1 MLQLPD
7 EQLASPI
14 YSPSGHILYE
24 RSGRRA
30 TSGIWAVPFSLSS
43 LEVTGEPFLAVPVQA
58 SPSISDD
65 GTLVFARFEER
76 SQLVWLNRKG
86 RIEGSIGQPQPRIDG
101 LSLSPQGDKI
111 ALAHSGQ
118 IWIQEVAREIPT
130 QVSAGIGTKSVTG
143 WLSGEELLISI
154 LSQTKVTSLPLG
166 SGRPTIPIIEG
177 SSPMVSLDGR
187 YLVFGRT
194 TSETLEDI
202 WYLLLDGQAAPSPL
216 LQTPAREAMPA
227 LSPDGRY
234 LTYLSDE
241 SGEWEIYITEFPGG
255 EGKRRVSVN
264 SGTSPRWSGKGG
276 ELIYLQE
283 GKVMAVPLSLDS
295 TLSLGTPVMLFE
307 TVGMQLLLNIKGLEI
322 GVLTPLYDLTPDGS
336 RFLMTQSLP
345 PGPEGQKITVIQ
357 NWFAEFKDEQ

>member
-1 MLQLPD
+1 M
-7 EQLASPI
+7 
-14 YSPSGHILYE
+14 
-24 RSGRRA
+24 GRPLR
-30 TSGIWAVPFSLSS
+30 VLFSRHQHAKQC
-43 LEVTGEPFLAVPVQA
+43 P
-58 SPSISDD
+58 
-65 GTLVFARFEER
+65 
-76 SQLVWLNRKG
+76 
-86 RIEGSIGQPQPRIDG
+86 
-101 LSLSPQGDKI
+101 LSL
-111 ALAHSGQ
+111 
-118 IWIQEVAREIPT
+118 
-130 QVSAGIGTKSVTG
+130 
-143 WLSGEELLISI
+143 
-154 LSQTKVTSLPLG
+154 
-166 SGRPTIPIIEG
+166 
-177 SSPMVSLDGR
+177 
-187 YLVFGRT
+187 
-194 TSETLEDI
+194 
-202 WYLLLDGQAAPSPL
+202 
-216 LQTPAREAMPA
+216 
-227 LSPDGRY
+227 PDGRY

>member
-1 MLQLPD
+1 MNAP
-7 EQLASPI
+7 
-14 YSPSGHILYE
+14 
-24 RSGRRA
+24 GRRA

-202 WYLLLDGQAAPSPL
+202 WYLLLDG
-216 LQTPAREAMPA
+216 
-227 LSPDGRY
+227 
-234 LTYLSDE
+234 
-241 SGEWEIYITEFPGG
+241 
-255 EGKRRVSVN
+255 
-264 SGTSPRWSGKGG
+264 
-276 ELIYLQE
+276 
-283 GKVMAVPLSLDS
+283 
-295 TLSLGTPVMLFE
+295 
-307 TVGMQLLLNIKGLEI
+307 
-322 GVLTPLYDLTPDGS
+322 
-336 RFLMTQSLP
+336 
-345 PGPEGQKITVIQ
+345 
-357 NWFAEFKDEQ
+357 